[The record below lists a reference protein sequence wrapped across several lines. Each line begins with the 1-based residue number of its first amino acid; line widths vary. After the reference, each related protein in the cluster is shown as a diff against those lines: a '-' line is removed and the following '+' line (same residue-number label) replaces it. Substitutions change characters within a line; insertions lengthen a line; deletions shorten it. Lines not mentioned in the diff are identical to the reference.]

1 MIIKNLKN
9 YLIAISAILI
19 FLTGFFLIGW
29 LVSLL
34 ITVILY
40 ETYFLYNVV
49 ETSNKKLEEEQ
60 SAQSETRKRILD
72 LYNYL
77 NMIKEST
84 MYVQDP
90 IVTEIY
96 RQCVG
101 LLDYFDYVYYK
112 EETEKLEKLQLMIN
126 ELEKITGQKVVL
138 TQQQQSQTNPEDV
151 LGVVK
156 KF

>member
-1 MIIKNLKN
+1 MIKIKNLKN
-9 YLIAISAILI
+9 YLIGTCIVLI
-19 FLTGFFLIGW
+19 FSVGFFFIGW
-29 LVSLL
+29 LISLL
-34 ITVILY
+34 ITIILT
-40 ETYFLYNVV
+40 ETYFFYNVV
-49 ETSNKKLEEEQ
+49 ESSNKKLEEEQ
-60 SAQSETRKRILD
+60 SAQSETRKRIFD

-77 NMIKEST
+77 NSIKEST

-112 EETEKLEKLQLMIN
+112 EETEKLEKLQVLIK
-126 ELEKITGQKVVL
+126 ELENITGQKVVL
-138 TQQQQSQTNPEDV
+138 TQQQQQNSEEV
-151 LGVVK
+151 LGIIK